1 VVVAPQGLGVSTASL
16 LAQDVSVRLGSTQAL
31 SDVTLE
37 LHPGWT
43 AIVGPNGAGKS
54 TLLRA
59 LAGLQSPQTG
69 RVLLNG
75 MALTQWP
82 PRGLA
87 TQLAWLSQQG
97 EASGDLTVRE
107 LVHLGRLP
115 HLGLWGAASW
125 QDEAVVQD
133 AMAQTECA
141 AWQHRRLHE
150 LSGGERQRVWLA
162 RALAVDAPLL
172 LLDEPTTHLDPPHQV
187 TLVRLLKRL
196 AQDGRTVVSVLHDLS
211 FALQA
216 NRLVVMQAGR
226 IAAQG
231 PRDDPAL
238 HTELS
243 AVFGSAVR
251 VERLRERWI
260 AVPVLGD

>member
-1 VVVAPQGLGVSTASL
+1 MAVAPTGARVNALNL
-16 LAQDVSVRLGSTQAL
+16 LAQSVSVRLGSTQAL

-37 LHPGWT
+37 VHPGWT

-59 LAGLQSPQTG
+59 LAGLQAPQTG

-75 MALTQWP
+75 VALLDLP
-82 PRGLA
+82 PREQA

-115 HLGLWGAASW
+115 HLGLWRAATW
-125 QDEAVVQD
+125 QDEAMVQD
-133 AMAQTECA
+133 AMAQTECS

-187 TLVRLLKRL
+187 ALVRLLKRL
-196 AQDGRTVVSVLHDLS
+196 AADGRTVVSVLHDVS
-211 FALQA
+211 VALQA
-216 NRLVVMQAGR
+216 DRLVVMQAGR

-231 PRDDPAL
+231 SRDDPGL
-238 HTELS
+238 HLELS
-243 AVFGSAVR
+243 AVFDGAVR
-251 VERLRERWI
+251 VERLRDYWI
-260 AVPVLGD
+260 AVPVLDS